1 MTKAEL
7 VRETAKKAGLTQ
19 KETAKVLEAVEAT
32 IRGTLGQGEKVVL
45 VGFGTFA
52 VARRAEHMGRHPRT
66 GAAIKIPA
74 HKVPV
79 FRPGKELKESV

>member
-7 VRETAKKAGLTQ
+7 VKAMAERSGLTQ
-19 KETAKVLEAVEAT
+19 KASAKVLDVMEEVIGA
-32 IRGTLGQGEKVVL
+32 TLGKGGKVVL

-52 VARRAEHMGRHPRT
+52 VARRAEHTGRHPRT

-74 HKVPV
+74 RKVPV
-79 FRPGKELKESV
+79 FRPGKELRKSV

>member
-7 VRETAKKAGLTQ
+7 VRESAKKAGLTQ
-19 KETAKVLEAVEAT
+19 KETAKVLGAIEAAIV
-32 IRGTLGQGEKVVL
+32 GTLSKGDKVVL

-66 GAAIKIPA
+66 GEAIKIPA
-74 HKVPV
+74 HKIPV
-79 FRPGKELKESV
+79 FRPGKEFKQTI